1 MFGVILTVIYKSCGI
16 TTQKVEGFKTKEA
29 VETFAKNWE
38 KPFHPEWLQYGDC
51 HTERPYS
58 THYTIYEI
66 DDAYARQETPVCTG
80 NQPAYDAQMD
90 MRPKDLFNKL
100 WDLRSAVMMCKSCI
114 CDDPMQTATVI
125 ENITIADRLANE
137 LFDAFPE
144 DTVED
149 EKKDKDTEAE

>member
-1 MFGVILTVIYKSCGI
+1 MWGILFTISDAYGNAPAAMDHIDGLPSREAAEKIALQWKGSCNARE
-16 TTQKVEGFKTKEA
+16 V
-29 VETFAKNWE
+29 
-38 KPFHPEWLQYGDC
+38 Y
-51 HTERPYS
+51 
-58 THYTIYEI
+58 IYEMDI
-66 DDAYARQETPVCTG
+66 QPSTEQSAYTVSK
-80 NQPAYDAQMD
+80 PAYDAQMD

-100 WDLRSAVMMCKSCI
+100 WDLRSAARLCKNCI

-149 EKKDKDTEAE
+149 ETKDKDTEAE